1 MFHSNFIGIV
11 ALLLS
16 ISLCYGFI
24 VLWNRKLKSVS
35 INLGITESPNKW
47 IRIFGLTLTLL
58 LLFYLDFIRDYAFKN
73 LNWRMDFM
81 YHMEQGGSPEKYVDG
96 TDSWAKAILGDTSS
110 QTLYKLKYIISGI
123 FILIYAFIAHLTM
136 RWVYP
141 KFNTLPYTLLLYGLG
156 VLMMGLVFSFYFFTW
171 SHDTKLNFYLIS
183 MEIGHFLESSL
194 PTLLSILGFK
204 IYLSTQETKSNE

>member
-1 MFHSNFIGIV
+1 MFHNNFIGFIV
-11 ALLLS
+11 ILLS
-16 ISLCYGFI
+16 TSFCYGFI
-24 VLWNRKLKSVS
+24 VLWNRKLKFLK
-35 INLGITESPNKW
+35 IDLGISKNPNKW
-47 IRIFGLTLTLL
+47 IRVFGLILTLL
-58 LLFYLDFIRDYAFKN
+58 FLFYLDFIRDYVFKN

-96 TDSWAKAILGDTSS
+96 TDSWAKSILGETSS
-110 QTLYKLKYIISGI
+110 HTLYQLKYLVSGV
-123 FILIYAFIAHLTM
+123 FILIYAFVTHLAM

-141 KFNTLPYTLLLYGLG
+141 KFNTLPYTILLYGLG
-156 VLMMGLVFSFYFFTW
+156 LLMMGLVFSFYFFTW
-171 SHDTKLNFYLIS
+171 PHDTKLNFYLIS